1 MKLASF
7 SDYVVIKISDF
18 IAAHPSSILCHRLS
32 FCVIKMLQVHLG
44 DTPNNLTER
53 DYEDLARKAD
63 GFSGSDVAV
72 CVSSYSSPNSVSD
85 IFRC

>member
-1 MKLASF
+1 
-7 SDYVVIKISDF
+7 
-18 IAAHPSSILCHRLS
+18 
-32 FCVIKMLQVHLG
+32 LG

-72 CVSSYSSPNSVSD
+72 CVSFSLPLIIFLLYLVARNGILKGNIREFRHFVWYSSVT
-85 IFRC
+85 